1 MCGIYGGIASRADT
15 KLDAALLNRMGQV
28 TAHRGP
34 DDEGLFVSNHVA
46 IGMRRLSI
54 IDLSGGHQPLFNE
67 DKSIVVVCNGE
78 IYNFR
83 SLREHLISLGHQF
96 STHSDSEVIVHLYE
110 QYGEAFL
117 QHLNG
122 MYALALWDAN
132 KELLIVARDR
142 LGIKPVY
149 YHLNDNTLLFATE
162 AKALFQF
169 QGLAPTLN
177 KTAAALYLQL
187 GYVPAPYSIFEGIQ
201 KLPVA
206 SYIKAG
212 QGTFSIERYWKP
224 DYEQRSY
231 TASEWKLAIREQ
243 LEQSVASQMVSDVP
257 IGAFLSGG
265 IDSSLVVGLMAKH
278 TSNPVRTYA
287 IGFDMQGPAQIYNEL
302 PYAKQVSDLFG
313 TDHHEIIVK
322 PDIIHLLP
330 KLLWHMD
337 EPIADTAFITTYLVS
352 EFARKDVT
360 VILSGV
366 GGDELF
372 GGYRRYQGEYYNQY
386 YQKIPSWIRKHVVQP
401 LAHLLPSDRHSK
413 WLNYSR
419 LAKTF
424 LLTAEMPFEKRY
436 LSYIEATNEQLRNQ
450 LLNDTIDWKAHNVIL
465 DAFQTCE
472 NIPALHRLFEVD
484 RLTQLPDDLL
494 MLTDKMTMATSLECR
509 VPLLDHELVEL
520 ACSMPPE
527 LKIKGGEL
535 KYILKSCLSDLL
547 PQEILY
553 RKKRG
558 FGAPMGAWIKKELLP
573 LLQTLLSPEVI
584 SARGVFNPAVV
595 QTMINE
601 HRDNKHDHT
610 DILIGLLNFEIWS
623 RLMLDQTPPEI
634 LENELKQLIQ

>member
-1 MCGIYGGIASRADT
+1 MCGIYGGIALRANT
-15 KLDAALLNRMGQV
+15 QLDASLLNRMGRV

-34 DDEGLFVSNHVA
+34 DDEGAFVTDQVA
-46 IGMRRLSI
+46 LGMRRLSI

-67 DKSIVVVCNGE
+67 NKRIAAVCNGE
-78 IYNFR
+78 IYNFQT
-83 SLREHLISLGHQF
+83 LREQLINQGHRF
-96 STHSDSEVIVHLYE
+96 STHSDSEVVIHLYE

-117 QHLNG
+117 HHLNG
-122 MYALALWDAN
+122 MYALALWDAD
-132 KELLIVARDR
+132 KEVMIIARDR

-149 YHLNDNTLLFATE
+149 YYLDDNVLLFSTE

-169 QGLAPTLN
+169 RGLTPKLDTIATG
-177 KTAAALYLQL
+177 LYLQL
-187 GYVPAPYSIFEGIQ
+187 GYVPAPHSIFEGIK

-206 SYIKAG
+206 SYIRATRG
-212 QGTFSIERYWKP
+212 SFTINEYWRP
-224 DYEQRSY
+224 DYNQRAYSV
-231 TASEWKLAIREQ
+231 SQWKRAIREQ
-243 LEQSVASQMVSDVP
+243 LEASVASQMVSDVP

-278 TSNPVRTYA
+278 TSQPVKTYA
-287 IGFDMQGPAQIYNEL
+287 IGFDMNGPAQIYNEL
-302 PYAKQVSDLFG
+302 PYARQVSDLFG
-313 TDHHEIIVK
+313 TEHHEIIVR
-322 PDIIHLLP
+322 PDIVHLLP

-337 EPIADTAFITTYLVS
+337 EPIADTAFITTFLVS

-386 YQKIPSWIRKHVVQP
+386 YQKIPSWIRKNAIQP
-401 LAHLLPSDRHSK
+401 LARLLPSDRHSK

-419 LAKTF
+419 LAKSF
-424 LLTAEMPFEKRY
+424 LLTAELPFEKRY
-436 LSYIEATNEQLRNQ
+436 QSYIEIADEQLRNQ
-450 LLNDTIDWKAHNVIL
+450 LLADMIDWDANNIVS
-465 DAFQTCE
+465 DAFQNCAD
-472 NIPALHRLFEVD
+472 IPALHKLFEVD
-484 RLTQLPDDLL
+484 RVTQLPDDLL

-535 KYILKSCLSDLL
+535 KYVLKACLSDLL
-547 PQEILY
+547 PRKILY

-573 LLQTLLSPEVI
+573 LLQTLLSPDVI
-584 SARGVFNPAVV
+584 SARGIFNAAVV
-595 QTMINE
+595 QSLIKE
-601 HRDNKHDHT
+601 HLEQKHDHT

-623 RLMLDQTPPEI
+623 RLMLDQTRPEA
-634 LENELKQLIQ
+634 LENELKRLIQ

>member
-1 MCGIYGGIASRADT
+1 MCGIYGGIALRSGA
-15 KLDAALLNRMGQV
+15 KLDASLLNRMGNI

-34 DDEGLFVSNHVA
+34 DDEGTFVSNHVA

-67 DKSIVVVCNGE
+67 NKRIAAVCNGE
-78 IYNFR
+78 IYNFQT
-83 SLREHLISLGHQF
+83 LREQLINQGHRF
-96 STHSDSEVIVHLYE
+96 STHSDSEVVIHLYE
-110 QYGEAFL
+110 QYGETFL
-117 QHLNG
+117 HYLNG
-122 MYALALWDAN
+122 MYALALWDAD
-132 KELLIVARDR
+132 KEVLIIARDR

-149 YHLNDNTLLFATE
+149 YYLDDHALLFSTE

-169 QGLAPTLN
+169 QGLKPRLDNIAVG
-177 KTAAALYLQL
+177 LYLQF
-187 GYVPAPYSIFEGIQ
+187 GYVPAPHSIFEGIK

-206 SYIKAG
+206 SYIKAT
-212 QGTFSIERYWKP
+212 QGSFTIQQYWQP
-224 DYEQRSY
+224 DYKQRSY
-231 TASEWKLAIREQ
+231 STDQWKSAIREQ
-243 LEQSVASQMVSDVP
+243 LEKSVASQMVSDVP

-278 TSNPVRTYA
+278 TSQPVKTYA
-287 IGFDMQGPAQIYNEL
+287 IGFDTQGPAQIYNEL
-302 PYAKQVSDLFG
+302 PYARQVSDLFG
-313 TDHHEIIVK
+313 TEHHEIIVK
-322 PDIIHLLP
+322 PDIVHLLP

-337 EPIADTAFITTYLVS
+337 EPVADTAFITTYLVS

-372 GGYRRYQGEYYNQY
+372 GGYRRYQGEYYNQF
-386 YQKIPSWIRKHVVQP
+386 YQRIPSWLRKNTILP
-401 LAHLLPSDRHSK
+401 LARLFPSDRHSK

-419 LAKTF
+419 LAKSF
-424 LLTAEMPFEKRY
+424 LLTADMSFEKRY
-436 LSYIEATNEQLRNQ
+436 QSYIEIANEQLRKQ
-450 LLNDTIDWKAHNVIL
+450 LLVNDIDWDSHNIVS
-465 DAFQTCE
+465 DAFQNCAS
-472 NIPALHRLFEVD
+472 IPALHQLFEID

-535 KYILKSCLSDLL
+535 KYILKTCLSDLL
-547 PQEILY
+547 PKEILY

-584 SARGVFNPAVV
+584 NARGVFNAMTV
-595 QTMINE
+595 QCLIKE
-601 HRDNKHDHT
+601 HLDRKSDHT

-623 RLMLDQTPPEI
+623 RLMLDQTQPEV

>member
-1 MCGIYGGIASRADT
+1 MCGIYGGIASRAGT
-15 KLDAALLNRMGQV
+15 KLNAALLNRMGQV

-34 DDEGLFVSNHVA
+34 DDEGIFVSNQVA

-83 SLREHLISLGHQF
+83 SLREHLTSLGHQF

-117 QHLNG
+117 RHLNG
-122 MYALALWDAN
+122 MYALALWDSE
-132 KELLIVARDR
+132 KELLIIARDR

-149 YHLNDNTLLFATE
+149 YHLSDDVLLFSTE

-169 QGLAPTLN
+169 QGLSPTLN

-187 GYVPAPYSIFEGIQ
+187 GYVPAPHSIFEGIQ

-206 SYIKAG
+206 SYIRAA
-212 QGTFSIERYWKP
+212 QGSFSIKQYWQP
-224 DYEQRSY
+224 NYEQQPYSS
-231 TASEWKLAIREQ
+231 TQWKQAIREQ
-243 LEQSVASQMVSDVP
+243 LEQSIASQMISDVP

-278 TSNPVRTYA
+278 TSNPVKTYA

-352 EFARKDVT
+352 EFAKKDVT

-386 YQKIPSWIRKHVVQP
+386 YQQIPSWVRKHVIQP

-419 LAKTF
+419 LAKSF
-424 LLTAEMPFEKRY
+424 LLTAEMPFEERY
-436 LSYIEATNEQLRNQ
+436 LSYIEAADEQLRNQ
-450 LLNDTIDWKAHNVIL
+450 LLNDTIDWKNHNVIST
-465 DAFQTCE
+465 AFQTCE

-520 ACSMPPE
+520 ACNMPPE

-535 KYILKSCLSDLL
+535 KYILKACMSDLL
-547 PQEILY
+547 PNDILY

-573 LLQTLLSPEVI
+573 LLQTLLSPDVI
-584 SARGVFNPAVV
+584 RSRGIFNPATV
-595 QTMINE
+595 QMMIKE
-601 HRDNKHDHT
+601 HCDRKNDHT

-623 RLMLDQTPPEI
+623 RLMLDQTSPEI
-634 LENELKQLIQ
+634 LENELKQLIK